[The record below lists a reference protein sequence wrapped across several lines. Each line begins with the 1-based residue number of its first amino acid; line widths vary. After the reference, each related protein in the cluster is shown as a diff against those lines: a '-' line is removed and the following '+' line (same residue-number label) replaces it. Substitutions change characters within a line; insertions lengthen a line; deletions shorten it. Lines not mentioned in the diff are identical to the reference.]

1 MSFDEKNAAM
11 MRDYKR
17 GDEEQAVAFL
27 RRWAGEGPALELAIG
42 TGRIA
47 LPLAATGIRVDGV
60 DISPHVV
67 EQMRT
72 KPGGDK
78 IDATIGDM
86 ADVPVEGTYRLI
98 YSGGNSFFN
107 LLTQDDEVR
116 CFQNVA
122 AHLTEDGAFV
132 LETLVPDFLWR
143 MEEGQYAQA
152 QVVNVDSVVFD
163 LLRHNPVDQ
172 VIEESHVW
180 LSEKGIRLNPV
191 VQRYCWPAEMD
202 LMARMAGLR
211 LRERWLG
218 WGIPVGRPPDEQQR
232 AHRLRLDP
240 IDSANAPDRIE
251 GEGERRPPSLLYV
264 SGHATRPTAA

>member
-1 MSFDEKNAAM
+1 MTFDERGAAM
-11 MRDYKR
+11 LNAFRR

-27 RRWAGEGPALELAIG
+27 RAWAGDGPALELAIG

-60 DISPHVV
+60 DVSTHVV
-67 EQMRT
+67 ELLRT
-72 KPGGDK
+72 KPGGDA
-78 IDATIGDM
+78 ITVTIGDM
-86 ADVPVEGTYRLI
+86 ADVPVEGSYRLI

-122 AHLTEDGAFV
+122 VHLTEDGAFV
-132 LETLVPDFLWR
+132 LETMVPDFLWR

-152 QVVNVDSVVFD
+152 QEVNVDSVMID
-163 LLRHNPVDQ
+163 LLRHDPVNQ
-172 VIEESHVW
+172 VIEENHVS
-180 LSEKGIRLNPV
+180 LSEKGIQMSPV

-202 LMARMAGLR
+202 LMARIAGLR

-218 WGIPVGRPPDEQQR
+218 WGVAPWRGRPM
-232 AHRLRLDP
+232 
-240 IDSANAPDRIE
+240 SNSDRI
-251 GEGERRPPSLLYV
+251 V
-264 SGHATRPTAA
+264 SVWTR